1 MSEDKKK
8 FIRGLHNL
16 KPEHGGCVATIGS
29 FDGVHRGHRAILQQL
44 REKAAELGLPS
55 VVMIFEPQP
64 QEFFSGEQAPARL
77 MRLREKI
84 ETFVEEGVDQIFC
97 LQFNR
102 SLRSLSAREFV
113 DQVLIAGLNV
123 HCLVVGDDF
132 RFGHDRSGNYQL
144 LKQAGIEHG
153 FDVLDTRTLE
163 YQGERISSTRIRRA
177 LDDADFELV
186 EALLGRPFRIAGR
199 VVYGQRLGR
208 QLGIPTANVH
218 LNRYRAPLSGV
229 YVVEAFLDGR
239 CLPGVANVGVRPT
252 VGDLIK
258 PVLEVHLLDFD
269 EELYG
274 QRIHVEFKAKVR
286 EEAKFSS
293 LDLMVEEIHNDI
305 KIARK
310 YFAEQINDAEE
321 K

>member
-1 MSEDKKK
+1 VTEEKKQ

-29 FDGVHRGHRAILQQL
+29 FDGVHLGHRAILQQL
-44 REKAAELGLPS
+44 RDKATELGLPS

-77 MRLREKI
+77 MRLREKVEAFI
-84 ETFVEEGVDQIFC
+84 EEGVDRIFC

-102 SLRSLSAREFV
+102 SLRSLSAREFI
-113 DQVLIAGLNV
+113 DQVLIAGLDIR
-123 HCLVVGDDF
+123 CLVVGDDF
-132 RFGHDRSGNYQL
+132 RFGHDRSGNYSL
-144 LKQAGIEHG
+144 LRQAGLEHG
-153 FDVLDTRTLE
+153 FDVLDTHTLE
-163 YQGERISSTRIRRA
+163 YQGERISSTRVRSA
-177 LDDADFELV
+177 LECADFGLAET
-186 EALLGRPFRIAGR
+186 LLGRPYRITGR
-199 VVYGQRLGR
+199 VVYGQRLGQ
-208 QLGIPTANVH
+208 QLGVPTVNVH

-229 YVVEAFLDGR
+229 FVVEVFLDGR

-269 EELYG
+269 EDLYG

-293 LDLMVEEIHNDI
+293 LGLMVEEIHNDI
-305 KIARK
+305 TVARQ
-310 YFAEQINDAEE
+310 YFAEQIDDVRE

>member
-177 LDDADFELV
+177 LDDANFELV
-186 EALLGRPFRIAGR
+186 ETLLGRPFRIAGR

-310 YFAEQINDAEE
+310 YFAEQINDAKE

>member
-1 MSEDKKK
+1 MSEDKKQ

>member
-1 MSEDKKK
+1 MSGEKKQ

-16 KPEHGGCVATIGS
+16 KPEPGGCVATIGS

-44 REKAAELGLPS
+44 RDKAAELGLPS

-77 MRLREKI
+77 MRLREKVEAFI
-84 ETFVEEGVDQIFC
+84 EEGVDQIFC

-177 LDDADFELV
+177 LDDANFELV
-186 EALLGRPFRIAGR
+186 EILLGRPYRIAGR

-208 QLGIPTANVH
+208 QLGIPTVNVH

-239 CLPGVANVGVRPT
+239 RLPGVANVGVRPT

-305 KIARK
+305 KVARK
-310 YFAEQINDAEE
+310 YFAEQIDDAKE

>member
-84 ETFVEEGVDQIFC
+84 EAFVEEGVDQIFC

-177 LDDADFELV
+177 LDDANFELV
-186 EALLGRPFRIAGR
+186 ETLLGRPFRIAGR
-199 VVYGQRLGR
+199 VVYGQCLGR

-218 LNRYRAPLSGV
+218 LNRYRVPLSGV

-310 YFAEQINDAEE
+310 YFAEQINDAKE